1 MYFALSCKKGKEKVV
16 LTSNG
21 FYFLFVSEKR
31 ILLDLN
37 CQNSKYFQLGFSLCE
52 NLSCLSNV
60 TTFCLTVGCWKT
72 RLARLLFLQSVI
84 VNGGWHGRLGQTERE
99 SGAALSLDLHKKC
112 LSPACSALVSTTPL
126 IMLLL
131 TSNQTKHFRFNL
143 IL

>member
-112 LSPACSALVSTTPL
+112 LSPG
-126 IMLLL
+126 LLL
-131 TSNQTKHFRFNL
+131 CTSQHYSSDHASTDQLPDQTF
-143 IL
+143 